1 MRVTHILL
9 VAALMIILICIWIVL
24 IFVHT
29 VVNLIFWIIRRP
41 QHLNTLIPIF
51 VNILVIFVWWWLF
64 LRSSYSA
71 LPVDSFFALIMTI
84 WKLRTCISIF
94 AFTLKIFFIVL
105 KATWVYLLNLLV
117 SYVLLIR
124 YFSSFLLLSIF

>member
-29 VVNLIFWIIRRP
+29 VVNLILWIIRRS

-71 LPVDSFFALIMTI
+71 PVDSFFALIMTI

-124 YFSSFLLLSIF
+124 YFSSFLLFSIF